1 MKRKTLLAIFS
12 VTLVFSA
19 SAQKKNDKPTAYAIT
34 GSEKGNRVWTEVRL
48 VDLTTGEMINPVY
61 ESKSEV
67 KRLNARTKKPI
78 IINEPIEPA
87 VSFIGHNAP
96 GTTTRTAKTD
106 DGDIVIITTGK
117 APLNGNGMNITQPT
131 IRTERTV
138 MVRTRHY
145 KKEDPFATSSAA
157 CAYDKKNNRLYYT
170 PMGINQLRYIDLK
183 DKTHTIY
190 YFEDDKFGNVK
201 GMGDVHNQI
210 TRMVFAS
217 DGNGYALTNKADQLI
232 RFTTKKKAEITELGQ
247 VTDDAS
253 NGKFSVSDQHA
264 YGGDMVADDKGNLY
278 LITANRRVY
287 RIPIETRVAKYLGS
301 IKGLPE
307 KFTTNGAIVENENS
321 IIVTSSTSTKGYY
334 RFNLENMQAELVSN
348 GGPVFNAS
356 DLANANLLSGKKKK
370 DEKPVAQEEVL
381 ALEKGLKPA
390 VEKSIRTDLARPHA
404 LSVYPN
410 PVTNYQTKLVLTDY
424 PEGRYEIQV
433 LDLMGRQITKQ
444 AISVYSKS
452 QTVDCRIPAQAA
464 KGTYLVRIMN
474 SENSEMNVER
484 VIVQ

>member
-1 MKRKTLLAIFS
+1 MKRKILLALFS
-12 VTLVFSA
+12 FALVSSA

-34 GSEKGNRVWTEVRL
+34 GSEKGNRVWTEVKL

-78 IINEPIEPA
+78 VISAPVEPEISII
-87 VSFIGHNAP
+87 GP
-96 GTTTRTAKTD
+96 GGQRTTARTAKTD
-106 DGDIVIITTGK
+106 AGDIVIISTERT
-117 APLNGNGMNITQPT
+117 PSTNSNDNVTQT
-131 IRTERTV
+131 YTRTERRV
-138 MVRTRHY
+138 MVRSGHY

-157 CAYDKKNNRLYYT
+157 CAFDKKNNRLYYT

-183 DKTHTIY
+183 EKSSTIY
-190 YFEDDKFGNVK
+190 YFEDEKFGNVK

-210 TRMVFAS
+210 TRMVIAS

-232 RFTTKKKAEITELGQ
+232 RFTTKKKPVITELGP

-253 NGKFSVSDQHA
+253 NGKFSVSDHHA
-264 YGGDMVADDKGNLY
+264 YGGDMVADDAGNLY

-287 RIPIETRVAKYLGS
+287 KINIETRVAKYLGS

-307 KFTTNGAIVENENS
+307 KYTTNGAIVENENS

-334 RFNLENMQAELVSN
+334 RFALENMQAELVSN

-356 DLANANLLSGKKKK
+356 DLANGNLLSGKKKK
-370 DEKPVAQEEVL
+370 DEQPIAQEEVL
-381 ALEKGLKPA
+381 AQEQGLKPA
-390 VEKSIRTDLARPHA
+390 VEKSIRTDIARPHVLA
-404 LSVYPN
+404 IYPN

-424 PEGRYEIQV
+424 PEGRYELQV
-433 LDLMGRQITKQ
+433 MDLMGRQIAKQ
-444 AISVYSKS
+444 TLTIYSKS
-452 QTVDCRIPAQAA
+452 QTVDCRIPAQSA
-464 KGTYLVRIMN
+464 KGTYLVRVMN
-474 SENSEMNVER
+474 SANAEMNVER
-484 VIVQ
+484 LIVQ

>member
-1 MKRKTLLAIFS
+1 MKRKILLALFS
-12 VTLVFSA
+12 IALISSA
-19 SAQKKNDKPTAYAIT
+19 SGQKKNDKPTAYAIT

-48 VDLTTGEMINPVY
+48 IDLTTGEMINPVY

-78 IINEPIEPA
+78 VISEPA
-87 VSFIGHNAP
+87 EPTVSFISHNAP

-117 APLNGNGMNITQPT
+117 APSTANGMNAAQTFT
-131 IRTERTV
+131 REREV
-138 MVRTRHY
+138 RIRTRHY

-157 CAYDKKNNRLYYT
+157 CAYDKKHGRLYYT

-183 DKTHTIY
+183 EKSPTIY
-190 YFEDDKFGNVK
+190 YFENEKFGNVN

-210 TRMVFAS
+210 TRMVIAS

-232 RFTTKKKAEITELGQ
+232 RFTTKKKPEITELGR

-253 NGKFSVSDQHA
+253 NGKISVSDHHA

-287 RIPIETRVAKYLGS
+287 KISIETRVAKYMGS

-334 RFNLENMQAELVSN
+334 RFTLENMQAELVSN

-370 DEKPVAQEEVL
+370 DEQPLAQEDVVAQEQ
-381 ALEKGLKPA
+381 GLKTA
-390 VEKSIRTDLARPHA
+390 VEKSIRTDQGRPHA

-433 LDLMGRQITKQ
+433 MDLMGRQITKQ

-474 SENSEMNVER
+474 SENAEMNVER
-484 VIVQ
+484 LILQ